1 MVKSAFFVLALAGS
15 AASASD
21 ILPTSPLMGD
31 VTRAQFMERAA
42 QRFALQDKNG
52 DGVIGESERLD
63 IKANLEKR
71 AMEAAQ

>member
-21 ILPTSPLMGD
+21 ILPASPLMGD